1 MSSDVPDLFNVQMN
15 PKPTTSNVVNDS
27 ESISSKVIENTG
39 NTENTE
45 NIQYGGLRIEDGDDS
60 KVVKNT
66 KDITDIQENV
76 QRGGIGSQFTSIDPF
91 KESIPKQQI
100 PQQRPKQQV
109 QSKPS
114 SSSSISKTTIILI
127 VLIIILIVTI
137 VILLIIKPFKAKHD
151 YQTMRENYNTALEQA
166 KNYQVKIQ
174 QLESDLA
181 ESTKANYESQQKL
194 DAMTA
199 MYNKK
204 IAEDQFLIA
213 DGKNFNKKSPSYAEQ
228 RKQQYNKVAN
238 PNSEEKKEGAKN
250 NDKESTIA
258 IPKFKDVGEPEIEQ
272 QQFEVP
278 MAQQQ
283 QEEQVQQQ
291 IPIQQPPPDDIDITD
306 VY

>member
-1 MSSDVPDLFNVQMN
+1 MSSDTPDLFNVQMN
-15 PKPTTSNVVNDS
+15 SKSTTSNVINNT
-27 ESISSKVIENTG
+27 EQTSSKSIENI
-39 NTENTE
+39 E
-45 NIQYGGLRIEDGDDS
+45 NIENIGNIGNIGKSGLKIEDIRNVRED
-60 KVVKNT
+60 VVGV
-66 KDITDIQENV
+66 KDVVDVEK
-76 QRGGIGSQFTSIDPF
+76 QFTVSDDPF
-91 KESIPKQQI
+91 KEPIPKPQI
-100 PQQRPKQQV
+100 PQQRPKPQV
-109 QSKPS
+109 QPKPS
-114 SSSSISKTTIILI
+114 SSSSISKMTIGLI
-127 VLIIILIVTI
+127 VLIVILIVTI
-137 VILLIIKPFKAKHD
+137 IILLIIKPFKAKHD

-181 ESTKANYESQQKL
+181 ESTKANYESQQQL

-204 IAEDQFLIA
+204 IAEDQFLVA

-291 IPIQQPPPDDIDITD
+291 IPIQQQPEDDIDITS

>member
-1 MSSDVPDLFNVQMN
+1 MSSDTPDLFNVQMN
-15 PKPTTSNVVNDS
+15 SKSTTSNVINNT
-27 ESISSKVIENTG
+27 EQTSSKPIENIG
-39 NTENTE
+39 NTENIG
-45 NIQYGGLRIEDGDDS
+45 NIRKGGLKIED
-60 KVVKNT
+60 
-66 KDITDIQENV
+66 IRNV
-76 QRGGIGSQFTSIDPF
+76 QEDIDDVEDVVDVEKQFISDPF
-91 KESIPKQQI
+91 KEPIPKPQI
-100 PQQRPKQQV
+100 PQQRPKPQV
-109 QSKPS
+109 QPKPS
-114 SSSSISKTTIILI
+114 SSSSISKMTIGLI
-127 VLIIILIVTI
+127 VLIVILIVTI
-137 VILLIIKPFKAKHD
+137 IILLIIKPFKAKHD

-181 ESTKANYESQQKL
+181 ESTKANYESQQQL

-204 IAEDQFLIA
+204 IAEDQFLVA

-291 IPIQQPPPDDIDITD
+291 IPIQQQPDDDIDITS